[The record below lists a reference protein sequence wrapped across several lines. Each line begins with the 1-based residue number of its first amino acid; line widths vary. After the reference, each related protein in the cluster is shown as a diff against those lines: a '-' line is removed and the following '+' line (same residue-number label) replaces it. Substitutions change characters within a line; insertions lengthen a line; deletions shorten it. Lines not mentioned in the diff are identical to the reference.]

1 MPSARDIDVVKAA
14 LRQAIPGWTLQ
25 QEVGGGVDVAGLA
38 GRRRVHARVM
48 SLSAGR
54 VDDVISRLALGVVQ
68 GSELVPIAGTVVL
81 TCVVLPRLG
90 KRIVAEAE
98 AFMAR
103 YGKER
108 GWALVDRDG
117 DARVVIPQF
126 GVEATLRQERV
137 AAREPR
143 LASTPFSDLG
153 LWMLK
158 ILLLRDAPAELW
170 QGPRER
176 PAHPTALARL
186 AGVSVVLAH
195 RFVTTLESQD
205 FLRKRRDG
213 LHVVRRDA
221 LLTALRQHEEGE
233 FCRPVLVRRLGGLPL
248 DVDDIA
254 SADRHGDLVVGGFEA
269 CRRLGVLHVLGE
281 LRVEIHALAQVE
293 AVLERSGLERCEAQA
308 AGVWLIP
315 SRHPQSIRRGMLDRE
330 GVQVVDGLQ
339 AALDVLHHPGRGQEQ
354 SDYLFE
360 RLFPRREES

>member
-1 MPSARDIDVVKAA
+1 M
-14 LRQAIPGWTLQ
+14 
-25 QEVGGGVDVAGLA
+25 
-38 GRRRVHARVM
+38 
-48 SLSAGR
+48 
-54 VDDVISRLALGVVQ
+54 
-68 GSELVPIAGTVVL
+68 
-81 TCVVLPRLG
+81 
-90 KRIVAEAE
+90 AEAE

-103 YGKER
+103 YGHER

-117 DARVVIPQF
+117 DARVVIPQL
-126 GVEATLRQERV
+126 GVDATLRQERV

-176 PAHPTALARL
+176 PVHPTALARL

-195 RFVTTLESQD
+195 RFVMTLESQD
-205 FLRKRRDG
+205 FLRRRRDG

-221 LLTALRQHEEGE
+221 LLAALRQHEEGE
-233 FCRPVLVRRLGGLPL
+233 FSRPVPVRRLGGLRL
-248 DVDDIA
+248 DVDDLA
-254 SADRHGDLVVGGFEA
+254 SAGGHGDLVVGGFEA

-281 LRVEIHALAQVE
+281 LRVEIHTLVSVD
-293 AVLERSGLERCEAQA
+293 AVLERHGLERCEAHA
-308 AGVWLIP
+308 ASLWLSP
-315 SRHPQSIRRGMLDRE
+315 SRHRESIRRGMLDRE

-360 RLFPRREES
+360 RLFPRMEGA